1 MNKGYYDGFDQQA
14 YKDSITVHEDEQSAL
29 VKYPRAGGG
38 SFTVRVVRKPNPIG
52 FHARLPG
59 DRRN

>member
-29 VKYPRAGGG
+29 YG
-38 SFTVRVVRKPNPIG
+38 SRGP
-52 FHARLPG
+52 
-59 DRRN
+59 